1 MDTNANYETLR
12 KLYFGTQVSNL
23 PSHPK
28 DKNEKSL
35 TASSNDEG
43 TKAILNET
51 EITQNERD
59 FLTSDEDLEGFKE
72 ALSQRSLDVI
82 RALYQKYGSGM
93 YHQVNQMIED
103 ENFSEWEQLQQQLM
117 QEEIQSILPEQL
129 TKGSELLNLYTESE
143 LLLSQVEQDDHEDLD
158 YLDALVSHDFR
169 RIRQHDQ
176 EDESL
181 TSIFSEILENEPQ
194 SSQNYEDD
202 VFNKNI
208 ALIYNE
214 EVDLDNAEW
223 GTVKD
228 SYDLKLDDAI
238 DKLKDEVSVSQTS
251 QSSIE
256 INEST
261 QTSLTAFYAQDIKQE
276 QETTEEAP
284 RVELT
289 SNSWFSRLK
298 AKFIKR

>member
-35 TASSNDEG
+35 TASSNNEG
-43 TKAILNET
+43 TKATLNET

-169 RIRQHDQ
+169 RIRQLDQ

>member
-169 RIRQHDQ
+169 RIRQLDQ

>member
-35 TASSNDEG
+35 TASSKDEG
-43 TKAILNET
+43 TKATLNET

-169 RIRQHDQ
+169 RIRQLDQ